1 MKGATLKRIFF
12 LLPEAFFFFFLLEV
26 AFEALSE
33 VPLIINSS
41 LYMSKTA
48 GWVANGTD
56 YDLYMSKTAGWVANG
71 IDYDQVLHFAASD
84 LSLQCL
90 LRPVIQ
96 ILRV

>member
-12 LLPEAFFFFFLLEV
+12 LLPEAFFFFLLEV

-41 LYMSKTA
+41 
-48 GWVANGTD
+48 
-56 YDLYMSKTAGWVANG
+56 LYMSKTAGWVANG